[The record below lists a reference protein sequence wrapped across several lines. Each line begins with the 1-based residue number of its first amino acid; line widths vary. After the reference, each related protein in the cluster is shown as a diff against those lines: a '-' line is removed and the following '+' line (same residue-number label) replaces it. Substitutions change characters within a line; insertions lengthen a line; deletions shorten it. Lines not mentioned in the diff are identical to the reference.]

1 MPRIKSPAELEEF
14 RKDIISKRG
23 PNKPCIAVCTGTGC
37 LALGAANVVAAF
49 KEEIKKQGLETKVEI
64 RETGCPGFCERGP
77 LIVIYPEEICYLQAQ
92 PGDAEEIVS
101 QTILAKKVIDRLLYV
116 DPTTGEKIVHESEIP
131 FYKNQM
137 RLLIGNNIKIDPKS
151 IDDYLAVGGY
161 SALVKAFFQ
170 QAPEQV
176 VELVKD
182 SKLRGRGGAGFPTGL
197 KWEFARKSPDQTKYV
212 IVNADEGDPGAF
224 RDRALLEGNP
234 FSVLEGL
241 TIGAYAIGAHEGYVY
256 ARQEYPLAVENVT
269 LAIKQ
274 AEAYGF
280 FGKNILGSGFDF
292 TVKVHRGAG
301 AFVCG
306 EETALLASLEGKPGE
321 PRARPPYPAVK
332 GLYGKP
338 TNINNVE
345 TWSTIPLII
354 NNGAEYLTSIGTEGS
369 KGTKI
374 FSLVGKVNNTGLVEV
389 PMGITLR
396 DIIYEVG
403 GGIPGGKKFKAVQ
416 TGGPSGGCIPEGYL
430 DIKVD
435 FDELRK
441 VGAIMGSGGMI
452 VMDEDT
458 CMVDVAKY
466 FLKFLS
472 VESCGKCS
480 PCREGIRQML
490 KILTR
495 ISEGKGREGDL
506 ALLEEL
512 AESTRDA
519 SLCALGGTA
528 PNSVL
533 STLRYFRHE
542 YEDHILHK
550 RCQAGVC
557 AELYKATCINAC
569 PIGQDVPGYLSLVAE
584 GRYEEAISLIYQ
596 TNPLPG
602 ICGRVCTHPCTD
614 VCLRAETD
622 EALNIPKIKRFA
634 VDMARRKG
642 LTVKVEKA
650 EAKEEKVAVI
660 GGGPGGLAAAY
671 NLALMGYQ
679 PTIFEELPELGG
691 MLRYGIPPYRLP
703 RDILDQEI
711 DFILS
716 VGVEVKT
723 NTRLGRDVSL
733 EQIQKDFDAV
743 FVAVGAH
750 KSLPIR
756 IPGEDLPGVKGGA
769 EFLREV
775 EKGTAPDPGK
785 RVAVIGG
792 GDVAMDIA
800 RTCRRLGAE
809 VTIAYRRERK
819 DMPASEEEIADALAE
834 GIELKELVAPKSI
847 SQVNSGL
854 ALELDECELK
864 DFDRSGRRRPVP
876 IEGSVISQE
885 YDTIFSAIGQTADL
899 DFTDSLDTKRDTIAV
914 DRHRLLTNLPGVFAG
929 GDAVTGPARVVDALA
944 HGKRAAVEIDK
955 YLAEKRGGRP
965 YAERLETI
973 KVTMTLPEE
982 VFEQPMAEIP
992 KLDPKER
999 IKDFTAEV
1007 ELGFDEAT
1015 ARKECARCLR
1025 CDVSW
1030 TVARDKSLLVSGE
1043 KVPPSI
1049 REEERDSQRE

>member
-1 MPRIKSPAELEEF
+1 MEEF
-14 RKDIISKRG
+14 RRDIISKRG

-37 LALGAANVVAAF
+37 LALGAAKVVAPF
-49 KEEIKKQGLETKVEI
+49 KEEIKKQGLETKVDV

-77 LIVIYPEEICYLQAQ
+77 LTVIYPEEICYLQVQ

-116 DPTTGEKIVHESEIP
+116 DPTTSEKIAHESEIP
-131 FYKNQM
+131 FYRKQK
-137 RLLIGNNIKIDPKS
+137 RLLIGNNIKVDPKS

-161 SALVKAFFQ
+161 AALVKALFHQ
-170 QAPEQV
+170 TPEQV
-176 VELVKD
+176 IEMVKQ

-197 KWEFARKSPDQTKYV
+197 KWEFARKSLDKTKYV

-224 RDRALLEGNP
+224 MDRAVLEGNP

-241 TIGAYAIGAHEGYVY
+241 TIGAYAMGAHEGYVY
-256 ARQEYPLAVENVT
+256 VRQEYPLAVENVT
-269 LAIKQ
+269 LAIKK
-274 AEAYGF
+274 AEAHGF
-280 FGKNILGSGFDF
+280 LGKNILGSGFDF

-321 PRARPPYPAVK
+321 PRARPPYPAVQ
-332 GLYGKP
+332 GLNGKP
-338 TNINNVE
+338 SNINNVE
-345 TWSTIPLII
+345 TWATIPLIL
-354 NNGAEYLTSIGTEGS
+354 NKGPEHFASIGTEGS

-416 TGGPSGGCIPEGYL
+416 TGGPSGGCIPAQYL
-430 DIKVD
+430 DTEVD
-435 FDELRK
+435 FDELPK

-472 VESCGKCS
+472 LESCGKCS

-495 ISEGKGREGDL
+495 ISEGKGRESDIG
-506 ALLEEL
+506 LLTEL
-512 AESTRDA
+512 AESTKAA

-528 PNSVL
+528 PNPVL
-533 STLRYFRHE
+533 STLKYFRHE

-550 RCQAGVC
+550 RCPAGVC
-557 AELYKATCINAC
+557 VELYKAKCTNAC

-584 GRYEEAISLIYQ
+584 GRYEEAVSLIYQ

-602 ICGRVCTHPCTD
+602 VCGRVCTHPCTD

-622 EALNIPKIKRFA
+622 EPVNITKIKRFA
-634 VDMARRKG
+634 VDMAKRRG
-642 LTVKVEKA
+642 YTVKLEKG
-650 EAKEEKVAVI
+650 EPKEEKIAVI

-671 NLALMGYQ
+671 SLALMGYR

-711 DFILS
+711 DFLIR

-723 NTRLGRDVSL
+723 NNRVGRDITL
-733 EQIQKDFDAV
+733 EQLQKDYDAM

-750 KSLPIR
+750 KNLPMR
-756 IPGEDLPGVKGGA
+756 IAGEDLPGVKGGA

-775 EKGTAPDPGK
+775 ELGIAANPGK

-792 GDVAMDIA
+792 GNTAMDIA
-800 RTCRRLGAE
+800 RSCRRMGAE
-809 VTIAYRRERK
+809 VTILYRRERK

-834 GIELKELVAPKSI
+834 GIGLKELVAPKSI
-847 SQVNSGL
+847 RKSDTGL
-854 ALELDECELK
+854 ALEMELCELK

-876 IEGSVISQE
+876 IAGAVITQE
-885 YDTIFSAIGQTADL
+885 YDTIFSAIGQASDL
-899 DFTDSLDTKRDTIAV
+899 EFAGSIETKGDTIVV
-914 DRHRLLTNLPGVFAG
+914 DRHRLLTSLPGVFAG
-929 GDAVTGPARVVDALA
+929 GDAVIGPARVVDALA
-944 HGKRAAVEIDK
+944 HGKKAAVEIDR
-955 YLAEKRGGRP
+955 YLAKKAGREPHAETLEK
-965 YAERLETI
+965 I
-973 KVTMTLPEE
+973 QVTMTLPKE
-982 VFEQPMAEIP
+982 VIETPMAEIP
-992 KLDPKER
+992 KLDPEER

-1007 ELGFDEAT
+1007 ELGFDEET
-1015 ARKECARCLR
+1015 AKKECGRCLR

-1030 TVARDKSLLVSGE
+1030 LTARDKSIALAG
-1043 KVPPSI
+1043 
-1049 REEERDSQRE
+1049 